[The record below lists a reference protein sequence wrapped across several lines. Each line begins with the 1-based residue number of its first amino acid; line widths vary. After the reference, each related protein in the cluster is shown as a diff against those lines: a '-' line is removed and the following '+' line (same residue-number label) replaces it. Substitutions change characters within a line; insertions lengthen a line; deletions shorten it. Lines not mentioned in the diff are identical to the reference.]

1 MKWIVVVFAQLM
13 VLGLCRETDI
23 KIPKVA
29 AEKQNEAEKTE
40 KENEHKEFEEHL
52 VIKSPENPNFKGISY
67 DRKYMDMYNDDLLW
81 TEDKEAHNDPLMGM
95 PDGSGSPNHVKFIDY
110 DFYDKYIVERWT
122 NKWLA
127 GDTTWVIAMTAP
139 IAYNPKSSDH

>member
-1 MKWIVVVFAQLM
+1 MFAQLM
-13 VLGLCRETDI
+13 IIGFCRETDI
-23 KIPKVA
+23 KIPKVDV
-29 AEKQNEAEKTE
+29 EKNDEATKGGKESETKEYTE
-40 KENEHKEFEEHL
+40 QY
-52 VIKSPENPNFKGISY
+52 VISPPINPNFKGIEY
-67 DRKYMDMYNDDLLW
+67 DRKYMDMYNDELLW
-81 TEDKEAHNDPLMGM
+81 TEDTEAHNDPLIGL

-139 IAYNPKSSDH
+139 VAYDPKSSDH